1 MAHFRVVKLP
11 LVCNALGDKTI
22 IQSDIHVNGYLW
34 EVMYVPGTIDTN
46 ADITLTVVQSAL
58 AKTILTLTN
67 AGTGTLI
74 LYPRAS
80 GCGATGTVATDQK
93 QLVPVVGQFQVL
105 VDEGGDLGAGNIY
118 MTVLEG

>member
-22 IQSDIHVNGYLW
+22 IQSDNHVNGYLW

-58 AKTILTLTN
+58 VKTILTLTN
-67 AGTGTLI
+67 AGTAALI

-80 GCGATGTVATDQK
+80 GCGATGTVASDQK
-93 QLVPVVGQFQVL
+93 QLIPVVGQFQVL
-105 VDEGGDLGAGNIY
+105 VDEGGDTGTGNIY